1 MTDPK
6 ARELRDP
13 APGTVERARAGD
25 RAALEEVLTS
35 VHPVVYRW
43 ALARTG
49 DPSRADDL
57 AQEALIRVIR
67 RIGSFRGDARFTSW
81 LYRIVANVATDQVR
95 RERRRETR
103 EEALEMLEKTAS
115 HPPDPERALD
125 RARLLDR
132 VRRSFLGLTER
143 QREIFD
149 LAELQGFEAAEVGEM
164 LGVAPSTV
172 RVTLLRARRTLREEI
187 LRTDPEL
194 VEAFFS

>member
-13 APGTVERARAGD
+13 APGTVARARGGD
-25 RAALEEVLTS
+25 RAALEEVLRS
-35 VHPVVYRW
+35 VHPLVYRW

-49 DPSRADDL
+49 DPTRADDL
-57 AQEALIRVIR
+57 AQEALIRVVR
-67 RIGSFRGDARFTSW
+67 RIGSFRGEARFTSW
-81 LYRIVANVATDQVR
+81 LYRIVANVATDQAR
-95 RERRRETR
+95 RERRRDTGK
-103 EEALEMLEKTAS
+103 EALEMLETTPS
-115 HPPDPERALD
+115 RPPDPERALD

-149 LAELQGFEAAEVGEM
+149 LAELQGFEAAEVGEL
-164 LGVAPSTV
+164 LGIAPSTV
-172 RVTLLRARRTLREEI
+172 RVTLLRARRIVREEI